1 MDNLINRTI
10 RTVYSKLKIKG
21 VSTIVGEFEA
31 YDKFL
36 ESMGVMAN
44 LNDVQEIGNVRYT
57 RLTEPYKPVM
67 ELSKTI
73 LSNLRAESESQNGKM
88 SEVSYF
94 IDIAELWEMYLLK
107 LLQNNLP
114 SEYVV
119 YSPNV
124 NSNAHLLE
132 GKMREIR
139 PDIMIERDGRIV
151 MIIDAKYKNY
161 NQFGR
166 TSQYGIQRE
175 DLYQMTTYL
184 YHYGNENQP
193 IMGIFTSPVACA
205 GNDIHTFSENRNHR
219 IGLVNLNIESAE
231 DDVEKLHESEAEY
244 ISKLINL
251 LRTIC

>member
-1 MDNLINRTI
+1 
-10 RTVYSKLKIKG
+10 
-21 VSTIVGEFEA
+21 
-31 YDKFL
+31 
-36 ESMGVMAN
+36 
-44 LNDVQEIGNVRYT
+44 
-57 RLTEPYKPVM
+57 
-67 ELSKTI
+67 
-73 LSNLRAESESQNGKM
+73 M

-94 IDIAELWEMYLLK
+94 TAIADLWEMYLLK

-132 GKMREIR
+132 GNMREIR
-139 PDIMIERDGRIV
+139 PDIMIERDGRVV

-184 YHYGNENQP
+184 YHYGNESQP
-193 IMGIFTSPVACA
+193 IMGIFTSPVDCA

-219 IGLVNLNIESAE
+219 IGLVNLNIESAV
-231 DDVEKLHESEAEY
+231 DDVEKLHESDAEY